1 MSDTSTPP
9 ELRRRWTVAVLG
21 YVALLGVLTQLR
33 GALLPSFAGAFPVS
47 EAELGL
53 VSTAGSIGFLLAVVV
68 AGSVV
73 GRVDVRR
80 GLLVALLALG
90 ACLALVSAAP
100 TYVALLVG
108 LAILGLSTGV
118 LHGFDRPIL
127 SHLHPDSRG
136 RTFNLQ
142 DMVWAIGATLGPV
155 LALAAIEFANWRA
168 AYLLAAVATL
178 PLAVLVYRLDLP
190 ASVDAERDLSL
201 SEVASLV
208 RHPTVAWLAAAMLLL
223 SFVEGGFFTWLP
235 YYASDIFGR
244 RAGTL
249 SLAAYLAA
257 YVPARYGFARLADR
271 VPNLDLV
278 LGASVLATV
287 MLTVAFV
294 FARGAGIFVAIIVV
308 GFLVAGMFPTL
319 LARGTNELPE
329 FSGPM
334 NAVALGSSSVGFLTF
349 PATMGVVAE
358 VYSIGT
364 AMRLLIPVMLAF
376 AVLVAVVRA
385 RNGSAA

>member
-1 MSDTSTPP
+1 MSEASTPP
-9 ELRRRWTVAVLG
+9 ELRRQWTVAVLG
-21 YVALLGVLTQLR
+21 YVAVLGVLTQLR
-33 GALLPSFAGAFPVS
+33 GALLPSFADAFPVS
-47 EAELGL
+47 VAELGL
-53 VSTAGSIGFLLAVVV
+53 VSTAGSVGFLLAVVV

-142 DMVWAIGATLGPV
+142 DMVWAMGATLGPV
-155 LALAAIEFANWRA
+155 LALAAVEWANWRV
-168 AYLLAAVATL
+168 AYLAAGVATL
-178 PLAVLVYRLDLP
+178 PLAVLVYRLELP

-201 SEVASLV
+201 SEVAALV
-208 RHPTVAWLAAAMLLL
+208 RRPTVAWLALAMLLL

-249 SLAAYLAA
+249 SLTAYLAA
-257 YVPARYGFARLADR
+257 YVPARYGFSRLADR
-271 VPNLDLV
+271 VDNLDLV
-278 LGASVLATV
+278 LGASLLATV
-287 MLTVAFV
+287 MLAVAFV
-294 FARGAGIFVAIIVV
+294 FARGAGIFVAVVAV

-319 LARGTNELPE
+319 LARGTNEMPE
-329 FSGPM
+329 YSGPM

-349 PATMGVVAE
+349 PATMGAVAE
-358 VYSIGT
+358 VYSVGT
-364 AMRLLIPVMLAF
+364 AMRMLIPVMLAL

-385 RNGSAA
+385 RSGAAA